1 MMNNQVYAM
10 NARAKQT
17 AKGILASRAPKQGA
31 PNTGTM
37 VNTIGQL
44 APNTAQNPNQITPTP
59 ISPTALSN
67 QGTIAGVY
75 GEQNPDTFTRTVQSP
90 PPPPVGVQ
98 TNITPDLGY

>member
-37 VNTIGQL
+37 VNTTGQL

-67 QGTIAGVY
+67 QGTIAGIY